1 MLDVVSA
8 LVRLATQLIVFLPS
22 HEVSGQSDQL
32 CGQPTGSPQLT
43 FQPTDQPTGSPQSTI
58 HTIQPFDQL
67 TDQPSGHVAPATK
80 QFTSLLLV
88 LFLATIVAYL
98 ACLAVICFRIMETS
112 LVFGKSST
120 DRSDRSGRSG
130 RSGKFATNR
139 PDLVTIDAYAD
150 DKVVN
155 INSILVS
162 HRVRYFAAAK
172 PSHDGL
178 VMIFHNKIR
187 LASQMTDYVDLAEK
201 ANMACILVEY
211 PGYADSSKPSQKRIL
226 QNALVVYDHVVDNFA
241 SLAKK
246 RIFVVGEALG
256 SAVAT
261 WLASQRLVNQLILW
275 NCFPSAA
282 HLLCRRPGWFSWIMA
297 NSFDATG
304 WARRVIASTLIICTD
319 QRRRLSD
326 LQAANF
332 DNKELVYMGDCFAS
346 STRDEVFMYAFNK
359 HKHGY
364 TNLDAYKWLRY
375 NRPK

>member
-22 HEVSGQSDQL
+22 HEVSGQSDQV

-43 FQPTDQPTGSPQSTI
+43 IQPTDQTPGSPQFTI

-120 DRSDRSGRSG
+120 GRSDRSGRSG

-139 PDLVTIDAYAD
+139 PDLVTIDAYTD

-226 QNALVVYDHVVDNFA
+226 QNALVVYDHVVQNFA

-364 TNLDAYKWLRY
+364 TNLEAYKWLRY

>member
-1 MLDVVSA
+1 M
-8 LVRLATQLIVFLPS
+8 
-22 HEVSGQSDQL
+22 
-32 CGQPTGSPQLT
+32 
-43 FQPTDQPTGSPQSTI
+43 
-58 HTIQPFDQL
+58 
-67 TDQPSGHVAPATK
+67 PATK

-120 DRSDRSGRSG
+120 GRSG

-139 PDLVTIDAYAD
+139 PDVVTIDTYTD
-150 DKVVN
+150 YKVV
-155 INSILVS
+155 NSILVS

-178 VMIFHNKIR
+178 VMVFHGKIR
-187 LASQMTDYVDLAEK
+187 LASQMTHYVDLAEK

-364 TNLDAYKWLRY
+364 TNLEAYKWLRY